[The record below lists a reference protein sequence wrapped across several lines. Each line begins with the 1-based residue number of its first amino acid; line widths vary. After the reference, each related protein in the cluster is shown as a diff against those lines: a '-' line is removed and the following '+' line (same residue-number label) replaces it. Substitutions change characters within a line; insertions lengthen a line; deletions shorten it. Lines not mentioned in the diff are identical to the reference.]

1 MKIIVTGGY
10 GFIGSHLI
18 KLLIRNKKNT
28 ILNIDSRTYCS
39 MPESLET
46 IKDNAN
52 YNFKRINI
60 TNYIKLNKT
69 ISEFEPNLIF
79 HLAAE
84 SHVDNSIY
92 SPDSFI
98 NTNIIGTYN
107 ILNSSINN
115 FNKIKNFKFI
125 HVSTDEVYGS
135 IKNKKGKSFSEDS
148 KFYPNSPYSASK
160 ASSDLLVRAW
170 HKTYNLPTIVTNCVN
185 NFGEWQ
191 FPEKLLPVV
200 ISSCLKNKSI
210 PVYGSGKNIREW
222 IYVKDHVKQLVGLSK
237 KGKIGETYNIG
248 SGYEIDNV
256 SLIKKVCKYFD
267 KNYKKRTSFSK
278 LISFIKDRPVHV
290 FRYSINS
297 KKTNKLLNINKKK
310 DFEENLN
317 KTIKWNIDNSL
328 WLLNKTKS
336 YK

>member
-18 KLLIRNKKNT
+18 KLLLKNKNNT
-28 ILNIDSRTYCS
+28 ILNLDSRTYCS
-39 MPESLET
+39 MPESLEL
-46 IKDNAN
+46 IKNKPN
-52 YNFKRINI
+52 YNYKEINI
-60 TNYIKLNKT
+60 TNYTKLNNV
-69 ISEFEPNLIF
+69 ISKFQPNLIF

-84 SHVDNSIY
+84 SHVDNSIDN
-92 SPDSFI
+92 PDNFI

-107 ILNSSINN
+107 ILNCCKNN
-115 FNKIKNFKFI
+115 LNKIKNFKLI

-135 IKNKKGKSFSEDS
+135 IKNKRGKSFSEDS

-170 HKTYNLPTIVTNCVN
+170 HKTYNLPTIITNCVN

-200 ISSCLKNKSI
+200 ISSCLQNKNI

-222 IYVKDHVKQLVGLSK
+222 IYVKDHVRYLVNLSK
-237 KGKIGETYNIG
+237 NGIIGETYNIG
-248 SGYEIDNV
+248 SGYEIDNIT
-256 SLIKKVCKYFD
+256 LIKKICKYFD
-267 KNYKKRTSFSK
+267 KKYKKRTSYSK
-278 LISFIKDRPVHV
+278 LISYIKDRPGHD

-297 KKTNKLLNINKKK
+297 KKISKLIKLNNTKNF
-310 DFEENLN
+310 DENLN
-317 KTIKWNIDNSL
+317 KTIQWNIDNSL
-328 WLLNKTKS
+328 WLLNKTSLHK
-336 YK
+336 